1 MRRSAARWSC
11 RRLQKQPPGNTFGQ
25 LRTYSRTLVGRHGCR
40 CPLLLS
46 SRKKESP
53 VGGERGFCQLPKR
66 GSGGAYGSVQTNT
79 DGLRRVHRGANRL
92 PNLRVAKIWEF
103 PRRGGVLNS
112 EGKKPKT
119 KPYTNPERLSDPPRL
134 RPQVCGEA
142 LDRMVVV
149 AFCAM
154 GLSRIVGQAYNLL
167 KE

>member
-1 MRRSAARWSC
+1 MT
-11 RRLQKQPPGNTFGQ
+11 G
-25 LRTYSRTLVGRHGCR
+25 
-40 CPLLLS
+40 
-46 SRKKESP
+46 
-53 VGGERGFCQLPKR
+53 
-66 GSGGAYGSVQTNT
+66 VQTC
-79 DGLRRVHRGANRL
+79 AL
-92 PNLRVAKIWEF
+92 PIS
-103 PRRGGVLNS
+103 RRGGVLNS